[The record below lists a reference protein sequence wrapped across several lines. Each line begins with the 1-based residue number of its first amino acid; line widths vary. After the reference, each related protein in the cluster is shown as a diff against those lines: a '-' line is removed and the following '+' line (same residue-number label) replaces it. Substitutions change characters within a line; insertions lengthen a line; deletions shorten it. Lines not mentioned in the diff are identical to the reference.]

1 MLIKAFLKKEEFV
14 KIVVE
19 RGLTNKA
26 IYDGAGISNVTFW
39 KLSEGM
45 GVRIDVAKKITDF
58 LGLDF
63 EDLFT
68 IEVKKS
74 KNAK

>member
-14 KIVVE
+14 KTVIAK
-19 RGLTNKA
+19 GLTNKM

-63 EDLFT
+63 EDIFT
-68 IEVKKS
+68 VKVKKS

>member
-14 KIVVE
+14 KTVIAK
-19 RGLTNKA
+19 GLTNKM
-26 IYDGAGISNVTFW
+26 IYEGAGISNVTFW

-68 IEVKKS
+68 VKVKKS

>member
-14 KIVVE
+14 KIATAK
-19 RGLTNKA
+19 GLTNKA

-39 KLSEGM
+39 KLGEGT

-58 LGLDF
+58 LGLEV

-68 IEVKKS
+68 IEIKRS
-74 KNAK
+74 KDAK

>member
-1 MLIKAFLKKEEFV
+1 MLIKAYLKKKEFIKMV
-14 KIVVE
+14 ISK
-19 RGLTNKA
+19 GLTNKM

-45 GVRIDVAKKITDF
+45 GVRIDVAKKISNF

>member
-14 KIVVE
+14 KTIINK
-19 RGLTNKA
+19 GLTNKM
-26 IYDGAGISNVTFW
+26 IYDGADISNVTFW

-68 IEVKKS
+68 VRVKRSKKS
-74 KNAK
+74 K

>member
-14 KIVVE
+14 KTIISK
-19 RGLTNKA
+19 GLTNKM

-68 IEVKKS
+68 VRAKRSKKS
-74 KNAK
+74 K

>member
-1 MLIKAFLKKEEFV
+1 MLIKAFFFFDEFV
-14 KIVVE
+14 KTIINK
-19 RGLTNKA
+19 GLTNNM
-26 IYDGAGISNVTFW
+26 IYDGGCISIVTSS

-68 IEVKKS
+68 VRVKRSKKS
-74 KNAK
+74 K

>member
-14 KIVVE
+14 KTIISK
-19 RGLTNKA
+19 GLTNKM

-68 IEVKKS
+68 VRVKRSKKS
-74 KNAK
+74 K

>member
-1 MLIKAFLKKEEFV
+1 MLIKAYLKKEKLIEMV
-14 KIVVE
+14 IE
-19 RGLTNKA
+19 RGFTNKM

-45 GVRIDVAKKITDF
+45 GVRIDVAKKITNF
-58 LGLDF
+58 LGIEF

-68 IEVKKS
+68 VKVKRS
-74 KNAK
+74 KNSK